1 MGYHAFARTFDGIS
15 HKLTSSAHVTF
26 GNHSMEVV
34 ALWDTG
40 ATLSCISS
48 EVVSALHLPP
58 VGRCKAQTPTGSGI
72 RNTYYIDILLPDDV
86 KFPGQI
92 VMDSEIGKQKIGM
105 LIGMDIISK
114 GDFAVSNFDGNTV
127 FTFRYP
133 SNSEINFVKEFM
145 EQNK

>member
-1 MGYHAFARTFDGIS
+1 
-15 HKLTSSAHVTF
+15 
-26 GNHSMEVV
+26 
-34 ALWDTG
+34 
-40 ATLSCISS
+40 
-48 EVVSALHLPP
+48 
-58 VGRCKAQTPTGSGI
+58 
-72 RNTYYIDILLPDDV
+72 
-86 KFPGQI
+86 
-92 VMDSEIGKQKIGM
+92 MDSEIGKQKIGM